1 MAVNSASLNFVPTP
15 PSLEVVERDPE
26 LLGVARQTPIVLY
39 LNVDVFLRRN
49 LAHFTMNKKLPTFLT

>member
-15 PSLEVVERDPE
+15 LLEVVERDPE

-39 LNVDVFLRRN
+39 LNVDVVSRRF
-49 LAHFTMNKKLPTFLT
+49 LAHTSP